1 MQGSRALRW
10 NHGCSPSSRPR
21 QPHLRRACG
30 VAGAQTED
38 KDSLQILVEPEA
50 DSLPLMETNTYKASE
65 SWDYVL
71 VADRR
76 TRRNQQFLEN
86 LKKKG
91 FRYEVK
97 EDQDKVFF
105 GIRAGSQIFDLYCAL
120 LLETEGPAP
129 KPSAGVRGL
138 SVGEQGVP
146 EAKPKEVMAKQTP
159 IPPTTR

>member
-1 MQGSRALRW
+1 M
-10 NHGCSPSSRPR
+10 
-21 QPHLRRACG
+21 
-30 VAGAQTED
+30 
-38 KDSLQILVEPEA
+38 
-50 DSLPLMETNTYKASE
+50 
-65 SWDYVL
+65 
-71 VADRR
+71 
-76 TRRNQQFLEN
+76 
-86 LKKKG
+86 
-91 FRYEVK
+91 K